1 MKLGGTILRVI
12 SAVAFSVILPISV
25 NAKAKSA
32 AYEGGYI
39 MSAFGTCPVTAIYG
53 SMWKF
58 IKYQGSKEYNRGF
71 ADFEAAF
78 KKGPSPSKLCWDA
91 ARKSGFFTV
100 R

>member
-1 MKLGGTILRVI
+1 MSLGRTII
-12 SAVAFSVILPISV
+12 VAMALNAFLPFV
-25 NAKAKSA
+25 ANADEKSA

-91 ARKSGFFTV
+91 ARKSGFFTI